1 MTLEIRPE
9 RKDEYEAVEELT
21 REAFWNLHVPGASE
35 HFLLHNLRNS
45 EAFIDEL
52 DFVAI
57 KDGKLAGS
65 IVYSRSLIEDASG
78 AAHEVITFGP
88 LSVLPAMQGQGIGS
102 ALIRHSQKRAAE
114 MGHKATVICGHPAY
128 YARFG
133 FVCGK
138 EYGICA
144 ADGRYLKALLAREHF
159 VGALRGVSGKLF
171 EDPAF
176 ACDEAALAAFDAR
189 FAPREKAV
197 TETQKEF
204 AVLSNTLA

>member
-1 MTLEIRPE
+1 MGLEIRLE
-9 RKDEYEAVEELT
+9 RKDDHNAVEELT
-21 REAFWNLHVPGASE
+21 RDAFWNVYVPGASE
-35 HFLLHNLRNS
+35 HFILHNLRKS
-45 EAFIDEL
+45 EAFIHDL
-52 DFVAI
+52 DFVAS
-57 KDGKLAGS
+57 KDGKLVGN
-65 IVYSRSLIEDASG
+65 IVYTRSLVEDASG
-78 AAHEVITFGP
+78 TAHKVITFGP

-159 VGALRGVSGKLF
+159 AGALRGIKGKLR
-171 EDPAF
+171 EDSAF
-176 ACDEAALAAFDAR
+176 AFDEAALAAFDAR
-189 FAPREKAV
+189 FAPKEKAV

-204 AVLSNTLA
+204 AVLSNAVA

>member
-88 LSVLPAMQGQGIGS
+88 LSVLPAMQGRGIGA
-102 ALIRHSQKRAAE
+102 ALVRHSQAIAAG
-114 MGHKATVICGHPAY
+114 MGYKATVIYGHPDY

-133 FVCGK
+133 FVRGK

-159 VGALRGVSGKLF
+159 AGALRGIKGKLR
-171 EDPAF
+171 EDSAF
-176 ACDEAALAAFDAR
+176 AFDEAALAAFDAR
-189 FAPREKAV
+189 FAPKEKAV

-204 AVLSNTLA
+204 AVLSNAVA